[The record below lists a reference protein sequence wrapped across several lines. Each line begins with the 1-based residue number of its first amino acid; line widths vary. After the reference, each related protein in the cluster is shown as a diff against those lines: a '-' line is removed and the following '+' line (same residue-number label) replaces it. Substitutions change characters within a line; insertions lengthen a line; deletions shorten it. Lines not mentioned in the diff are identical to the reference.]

1 MYTIKEMPRNER
13 PREKLMDGGAKYLN
27 DHELLA
33 IVLRTGTKEMPVL
46 DLAKSLLYEQGG
58 LKKITEMSVDE
69 LAKIKGIGI
78 VKAIVLVAAIELGR
92 RTLSTWSD
100 EIVIT
105 SPKDVFDLLHHELG
119 DLKQEVLIALYLD
132 IKAHLIQKKE
142 IYVGGLNQSLIH
154 PREIFKYAVK
164 CSAYQIIL
172 VHNHPS
178 GDPEPSSHDIEITKK
193 LVEAGNLM
201 QIPLIDHVIVTKSKW
216 ISLMNRFIKK

>member
-13 PREKLMDGGAKYLN
+13 PREKLMDGGAKNLN